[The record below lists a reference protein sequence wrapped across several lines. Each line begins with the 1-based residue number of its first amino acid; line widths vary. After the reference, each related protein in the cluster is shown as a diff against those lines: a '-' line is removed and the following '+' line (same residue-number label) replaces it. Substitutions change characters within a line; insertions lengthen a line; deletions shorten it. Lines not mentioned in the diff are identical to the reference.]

1 MMIKLMKHGENIMV
15 GGIYFLAFLLGI
27 ETGGLQYSVLKM
39 ANEFQL
45 NSAQMGSIISAY
57 FFATMISPIVTGA
70 LSDRVG
76 KKKIMTASLCVFISG
91 CIVASTA
98 TGISGLYA
106 GVFIMGLAFA
116 AMESSSTAAL
126 SDYSPE
132 KSGKYINIMQSV
144 LSAGCLVSPIIM
156 KSLME
161 MAGFSW
167 RALFIICIILAVI
180 SLMLIIPSKFKVE
193 LQESGIYAAEGK
205 CMLRVELYMVL
216 MILCIAIYLFI
227 ENGITY
233 FADLF
238 ISVELDSPESAT
250 YALSLFWASMTISRF
265 VSGMMYKLE
274 DLIIKL
280 CFEITAILLV
290 CISFIDNTYAA
301 LFIYFVMGITC
312 APIWPITAGKL
323 NRKYKEHTGLI
334 TGLVLIAGGVGG
346 TVSPYITGMICDV
359 AGMTIAFIVLAVA
372 AGAGAAII
380 FICSIQK
387 YSKTK

>member
-1 MMIKLMKHGENIMV
+1 MVKIMKRKSSMMV
-15 GGIYFLAFLLGI
+15 GATYFLAFLLGI

-45 NSAQMGSIISAY
+45 NSAKMGSIVSVY
-57 FFATMISPIVTGA
+57 FFATIISPLITGA
-70 LSDRVG
+70 LSDRIG
-76 KKKIMTASLCVFISG
+76 KKKVMTSALCVFISG

-98 TGISGLYA
+98 TGIAGLYV

-180 SLMLIIPSKFKVE
+180 SLMLIIPSEFKVE
-193 LQESGIYAAEGK
+193 LQEIGLYECGNK
-205 CMLRVELYMVL
+205 CMPRVELYMIL
-216 MILCIAIYLFI
+216 MILCIAIYLFT

-238 ISVELDSPESAT
+238 ISVELDSPETAT
-250 YALSLFWASMTISRF
+250 YALTLFWAAMTISRF
-265 VSGMMYKLE
+265 VSGVMYKQE

-280 CFEITAILLV
+280 CFGITAILLV
-290 CISFIDNTYAA
+290 CISFIENAYVA
-301 LFIYFVMGITC
+301 LFIYFLMGITC

-323 NRKYKEHTGLI
+323 NRRYKEHTGLI
-334 TGLVLIAGGVGG
+334 TGLVLIAGGAGG

-372 AGAGAAII
+372 AGVGVAII

-387 YSKTK
+387 YNKIK